1 MCEPVVISNPPPTLT
16 HFDSPRPTHLSHPAT
31 SANFLVVGVRFTLP
45 DLIGRDGTSF
55 SFTLS
60 GAMGVL
66 VLF

>member
-1 MCEPVVISNPPPTLT
+1 MCVNQLSIPPTLT
-16 HFDSPRPTHLSHPAT
+16 RPTHLSHPAT
-31 SANFLVVGVRFTLP
+31 SANFLAVGVRFTVP